1 MQPFPAS
8 LEVGW
13 WLMSWMT
20 FGIVA
25 SHAEDT
31 ASMQEGWGLLQT

>member
-1 MQPFPAS
+1 MRPLPAS

-25 SHAEDT
+25 PRAEDT
-31 ASMQEGWGLLQT
+31 ASMQEGRGLLQT